1 MRRQLLGSAREL
13 TAASH
18 KLPWVITEQLQP
30 LTAVDSWWQSVL
42 SGFVHAETPAVPV
55 ALLLGIV
62 AAAVILSIPRVT
74 WRWFGLYVTFVHELG
89 HAFAALMTGR
99 FVHGL
104 KIGLDHSGQLVSSGR
119 RGFSATWSG
128 FWGYPA
134 PAVVGLA
141 LVWSVSAGWAGAA
154 ASVGALVLLVALIF
168 LRNFTGIMVALVS
181 AAIAQCLVMFANQQT
196 VNYVILTLGIALGV
210 GSVRDFFKV
219 AAVHTRRRNQLAS
232 SDAYILAQSTGAP
245 SFIWLSGFAI
255 MIAGS
260 AVCSAYLL
268 WGMLAR

>member
-1 MRRQLLGSAREL
+1 MTASSFTLQGMTNAAGELGN
-13 TAASH
+13 TAAH
-18 KLPWVITEQLQP
+18 
-30 LTAVDSWWQSVL
+30 WWAAVL
-42 SGFVHAETPAVPV
+42 SGFTRTDAPSVST

-62 AAAVILSIPRVT
+62 AAAVLLSIPRVT

-99 FVHGL
+99 YIHGL

-154 ASVGALVLLVALIF
+154 ASVGALVLLLALIF
-168 LRNFTGIMVALVS
+168 LRNFTGICVALVS
-181 AAIAQCLVMFANQQT
+181 AAIAQCLVMFTDAQT
-196 VNYVILTLGIALGV
+196 VSYVVLALGIALGV

-219 AAVHTRRRNQLAS
+219 AAVHTRRRSRLAS

-245 SFIWLSGFAI
+245 SFIWLAGFAVV
-255 MIAGS
+255 IAGS
-260 AVCSAYLL
+260 AALSTWLL
-268 WGMLAR
+268 WGLLAT

>member
-1 MRRQLLGSAREL
+1 MDNAAQQLGNAATTWWSAVLAGFTR
-13 TAASH
+13 TD
-18 KLPWVITEQLQP
+18 P
-30 LTAVDSWWQSVL
+30 LSV
-42 SGFVHAETPAVPV
+42 PAGI
-55 ALLLGIV
+55 LLGILAV
-62 AAAVILSIPRVT
+62 AIVLSIPRVT

-99 FVHGL
+99 VVHGL

-154 ASVGALVLLVALIF
+154 ASIGALILLLALIF
-168 LRNFTGIMVALVS
+168 LRNFTGIVVALLS
-181 AAIAQCLVMFANQQT
+181 AAIAQTLVMFADAQT
-196 VNYVILTLGIALGV
+196 VSWAILALGIALGV

-219 AAVHTRRRNQLAS
+219 AAVHTRRRNQLTS
-232 SDAYILAQSTGAP
+232 SDAYLLAQATRTP
-245 SFIWLSGFAI
+245 SFLWLTGFALVI
-255 MIAGS
+255 GGS
-260 AVCSAYLL
+260 AACSAYFV